1 MWGLANP
8 LILFLKSSSLLYFTF
23 PMYSWKF
30 RHSFL
35 DNTVVY
41 LFLGMTILRWK
52 NRNLRF
58 GIAHIIFLNLPA
70 QIKVCSA
77 TGVLR

>member
-23 PMYSWKF
+23 PMYGWKF

-41 LFLGMTILRWK
+41 LFLGMTILR
-52 NRNLRF
+52 
-58 GIAHIIFLNLPA
+58 
-70 QIKVCSA
+70 
-77 TGVLR
+77 